1 MQQQMLVERF
11 TLRILSR
18 KEVLSLPAAF
28 LYKNIIFSWM
38 KTVAKTISLLIEFLT
53 FFHTEDFK

>member
-1 MQQQMLVERF
+1 MLVERF